1 MLPLLG
7 PLLPPPPGAAG
18 RRPIVHAVKEE
29 WQVAMHKV
37 VTLHQKRIHHLG
49 EQEKKR
55 QEVPAI
61 EPEGSVIW
69 EFPKIGDPN
78 RGS

>member
-1 MLPLLG
+1 M
-7 PLLPPPPGAAG
+7 
-18 RRPIVHAVKEE
+18 
-29 WQVAMHKV
+29 AMHKV